1 MLTFYKAKLKT
12 FLKQWCY
19 QQQRGILI
27 MHVFKENKAFNI
39 LIYSSWWLFILWF
52 TSCLSLLCLSFN
64 HVYEVKDFSSSCNN
78 FVAIQLHHTFVIIK
92 YVSFKLAHRATHFY
106 SNFMQALFEPPT
118 LLLSPISPPQPW
130 TFLRQYLPF
139 PLCVMCVWSSLWL
152 SSFAKGLI

>member
-39 LIYSSWWLFILWF
+39 LIYSWWLFILWF

-106 SNFMQALFEPPT
+106 SNFKQALFEPPT
-118 LLLSPISPPQPW
+118 LLSSPISPPQPW
-130 TFLRQYLPF
+130 TFLPQYLPF